1 MTVPYSDF
9 SVSHPVR
16 PSTSLYRTFGK
27 RCLDLLLVLLAAP
40 VAVPLIALIL
50 LATWS
55 EGGKPLYVQ
64 LRIGRGGQLFRC
76 WKVRTMVQ
84 NADGVLA
91 QLIGR
96 DPAIA
101 QEWHLNQKLSRD
113 PRITRLGRFL
123 RRTSLDE
130 LPQLWNVLN
139 GTMSLVGPRP
149 FTPEQQGLYAGGR
162 AAAYYSLR
170 PGLSG
175 LWQVSRRSSGSFSER
190 SAYDDEYSHQI
201 SLWRDV
207 MILWRTV
214 SVVVRATGI

>member
-1 MTVPYSDF
+1 MTVPFSDF
-9 SVSHPVR
+9 SVSSPVR
-16 PSTSLYRTFGK
+16 PYTRLYEGLGK
-27 RCLDLLLVLLAAP
+27 RFLDLMLVLLAAP
-40 VAVPLIALIL
+40 VAVPLVGLIL
-50 LATWS
+50 LATWR
-55 EGGKPLYVQ
+55 EGGRPLYVQ
-64 LRIGRGGQLFRC
+64 HRIGRGGQLFRC

-84 NADGVLA
+84 DADAVLA
-91 QLIGR
+91 QLIGS
-96 DPAIA
+96 DPALA
-101 QEWHLNQKLSRD
+101 DEWHLNQKLSRD

-175 LWQVSRRSSGSFSER
+175 LWQVSRRNSGSFSER
-190 SAYDDEYSHQI
+190 VAYDDEYSRSV
-201 SLWRDV
+201 SLWSDAL
-207 MILWRTV
+207 ILWRTV
-214 SVVVRATGI
+214 LVVLRATGI